1 MKKPGAID
9 SLYEKVI
16 KSGLAH
22 RLAKFKVLAFFH
34 ATKMDKTVVHK
45 MMSLGAS
52 LMQGSIRE
60 EDSANFNLLHQG
72 FQLIDDNQLEQYADN
87 IAKSLIEDRGYYAL
101 LSIVGL
107 SKWD

>member
-1 MKKPGAID
+1 
-9 SLYEKVI
+9 
-16 KSGLAH
+16 
-22 RLAKFKVLAFFH
+22 
-34 ATKMDKTVVHK
+34 MDKTVVHK
-45 MMSLGAS
+45 MMSFRSISYARC
-52 LMQGSIRE
+52 IRE

-107 SKWD
+107 LKCD